1 MVIPVPEA
9 ESDIGYYD
17 SLYAGEF
24 RMPKQLI
31 HIQPFSLE
39 PEHPDYDL
47 DVEDEACVQQ
57 LQKRMQIGALQ
68 FEDMMEKL
76 EKGSGQQLVT
86 LQEARLLLKEDDELI
101 QEVFE
106 YWSRKRRGCKK
117 PSLIPLVKQE
127 KRDGSSTSDPYVAF
141 RRRTEKMQTRK
152 NRKNDEVS
160 YEKMLKLRR
169 ELSRAVSIL
178 EMIKRREGNKR
189 DLLQLTLEI
198 VEKRSGMPDFGGDIM
213 AEAEAQRA
221 QMKPVYTLPLL
232 PLTNTTHTRDY
243 RTKEKVEVV
252 RQKRKYEKKKQ
263 KVLPGPA
270 HQHSGPALFNA
281 KDLNQYDFP
290 SSDDEPYSQIFSG
303 SSEAEEENDPD
314 GVFAFRRR
322 AGCQY
327 HNALPRLAGWPWAG
341 ASEGGRGQPRYRYSL
356 TTLTSPRRCLG
367 LARRRVGRGGRVL
380 LDRACSEWDAV
391 LQGLEPHTHTATHT
405 PTHTTPHT
413 HMQTDTHTQGILQ
426 ADPRSQ
432 APAGAPTET
441 LCAHTHSHAHTHT
454 RSPTASLRQL
464 LQDIQ
469 SCRQRHFRPRPPP
482 TAPRQPPFTLGRL
495 ANGLGA
501 QAGGGSRSSAP
512 RPAPVITEEQFQQ
525 HQEQLA
531 LLQRSLLAQ
540 QALMPPAP
548 PGAPSPRTLDSA
560 SAQFAASALLS
571 TEQLGALK
579 SREDAA
585 GAAPNGLVAPSGV
598 HKGLHHPTTTTP
610 SALAPTPPTHTNNGT
625 PHLHGNAGSPSP
637 AQALVGVAL
646 TGHLTRP
653 LAVPASALKLA
664 ASRQMPRVATT
675 TAAMELDPRENH
687 DQDKPAL
694 NSLTD
699 STVAME
705 VT

>member
-9 ESDIGYYD
+9 ESDFAYYD

-31 HIQPFSLE
+31 HIQPFTLE
-39 PEHPDYDL
+39 PEQADYDL
-47 DVEDEACVQQ
+47 DTEDETCLLQ
-57 LQKRMQIGALQ
+57 LQKRLQIGALQ

-106 YWSRKRRGCKK
+106 YWSRKRRSCKK

-169 ELSRAVSIL
+169 DLSRAVSIL
-178 EMIKRREGNKR
+178 EMIKRREGEKR

-198 VEKRSGMPDFGGDIM
+198 VEKRSGMADFGGDIM
-213 AEAEAQRA
+213 AEAEAQRV

-232 PLTNTTHTRDY
+232 PLTNTTQHRDY
-243 RTKEKVEVV
+243 RGKEKVEVV

-263 KVLPGPA
+263 KVLPGPT
-270 HQHSGPALFNA
+270 HHTGPALFNP

-290 SSDDEPYSQIFSG
+290 SSDEEPYTQLLSG

-327 HNALPRLAGWPWAG
+327 HAALSQVAGWPWAG
-341 ASEGGRGQPRYRYSL
+341 LSEGGRGNTRFRYSL
-356 TTLTSPRRCLG
+356 TSLTSPRRCLG

-380 LDRACSEWDAV
+380 LDRARSDCDAHS
-391 LQGLEPHTHTATHT
+391 LRQTHTHTQTHT
-405 PTHTTPHT
+405 L
-413 HMQTDTHTQGILQ
+413 GILQ
-426 ADPRSQ
+426 TDPRSQ
-432 APAGAPTET
+432 ATASSPTDT
-441 LCAHTHSHAHTHT
+441 HTHSHTHTHT
-454 RSPTASLRQL
+454 HSSTSSLQQL
-464 LQDIQ
+464 LLDIQ
-469 SCRQRHFRPRPPP
+469 SCRHRHFRPRPPP
-482 TAPRQPPFTLGRL
+482 TPPRQLPAALSRL

-501 QAGGGSRSSAP
+501 QQGGVSRASAS
-512 RPAPVITEEQFQQ
+512 RPAPVITEEQYQQ
-525 HQEQLA
+525 HQEQLVVFH
-531 LLQRSLLAQ
+531 RSLLAQ
-540 QALMPPAP
+540 QAGTAP
-548 PGAPSPRTLDSA
+548 PGPPHKMPSQTLDSA

-571 TEQLGALK
+571 SEQLGALK
-579 SREDAA
+579 SRED
-585 GAAPNGLVAPSGV
+585 GANASNGLVAPSGV
-598 HKGLHHPTTTTP
+598 HKGLHHTITS
-610 SALAPTPPTHTNNGT
+610 SASSPTPPTHTNNGT

-637 AQALVGVAL
+637 AQALVGGALRVGVAL
-646 TGHLTRP
+646 SGHLTRP
-653 LAVPASALKLA
+653 LAVPASALKMA